1 MSPIRDHVSSKISM
15 LTVGG
20 NRNVHTP
27 PSSHFSSWS
36 LHSIS
41 VVQMVSAAGLTI
53 AWQRRKMVLWRQ
65 LRATWPKRKHPL
77 ESQQLSSSLDYAGLQ
92 LQMGFDFW
100 YSYWAMYFHL
110 YVYFNSQFIGKIRSY
125 CNFTQNTYTQWAYLH
140 ITACAAKIWYNS
152 HAFGQSSGELSI
164 WVLCW

>member
-1 MSPIRDHVSSKISM
+1 MSPIRDYLSSEISM

-41 VVQMVSAAGLTI
+41 VVRIVSAAGLTI
-53 AWQRRKMVLWRQ
+53 AWQRSSRKMVLWRQ
-65 LRATWPKRKHPL
+65 LRATYPKRRHPL
-77 ESQQLSSSLDYAGLQ
+77 ESQQLFSSLHYAGLQ

-100 YSYWAMYFHL
+100 YSYWAMYLHL
-110 YVYFNSQFIGKIRSY
+110 YFYFNSQLIGKIRSY
-125 CNFTQNTYTQWAYLH
+125 CNFTQNTHAVSISSYT
-140 ITACAAKIWYNS
+140 AKIWHNS
-152 HAFGQSSGELSI
+152 HTFVQKNVSIIDLSFML
-164 WVLCW
+164 VV